1 VKEVKEL
8 SCDCGFTVKDE
19 NPTTVVE
26 AKMWHH
32 AIQDHIDM
40 LKSMSEEQL
49 VGWLTETHKKI
60 GVQA

>member
-8 SCDCGFTVKDE
+8 SCDCGFNVKGE
-19 NPTTVVE
+19 NPTVVE

-32 AIQDHIDM
+32 AIQDHLDM
-40 LKSMSEEQL
+40 LQSMSEEQL

>member
-8 SCDCGFTVKDE
+8 SCDCGFTVKDG
-19 NPTTVVE
+19 NPTVVE